1 MSKRDYIVSSAHLA
15 DPGTEELSE
24 FEYGLILAHNAF
36 ERWLVRCMTA
46 AGYPDLSKV
55 DIQVL
60 HSVHHRGRPKRLADL
75 CFVLNIED
83 SHVVNYAL
91 RKLAQLDLV
100 TRARPGKEVF
110 YATTPTGDEAC
121 RRYREVRQACLLAV
135 PTPPTD
141 HAGLGETAGLLRA
154 LSGLYDQAARAATS
168 L

>member
-15 DPGTEELSE
+15 EPGTEELSE
-24 FEYGLILAHNAF
+24 FEFGLILAHNAF
-36 ERWLVRCMTA
+36 ERWIVRCMTA
-46 AGYPDLSKV
+46 AGYPDLSKIDV
-55 DIQVL
+55 LVL

-100 TRARPGKEVF
+100 ARARPGKEVF
-110 YATTPTGDEAC
+110 YVTTAAGDEAC
-121 RRYREVRQACLLAV
+121 RRYREVRQSCLLAG
-135 PTPPTD
+135 PTPPAA
-141 HAGLGETAGLLRA
+141 HAGLGDAAGLMRA